1 MPQDQQNISQRIR
14 TVSWNDPMVG
24 AAAARN
30 MTGLDYLRAIETG
43 EIPPPPIAKL
53 LGFSL
58 KQVDSGH
65 AVFELEPAEY
75 HYNPIGMVHGGVAS
89 TVLDSAMGCA
99 VHSTLPAGTGYS
111 TVELKTNFIRPL
123 STQTGTL
130 RCEASVIYTGG
141 RIATA
146 EGKLV
151 DKDGKLYAHA
161 TTTCIIFRPSKE
173 MRKK

>member
-1 MPQDQQNISQRIR
+1 MSEDQHNTPQRKR

-30 MTGLDYLRAIETG
+30 MSGLDYLRAIETG
-43 EIPPPPIAKL
+43 EISPPPMAQL
-53 LGFSL
+53 LGFRL
-58 KQVDSGH
+58 RRVDSGH

-75 HYNPIGMVHGGVAS
+75 HYNPIGMVQGGVAS

-99 VHSTLPAGTGYS
+99 VHSSLPAGTGYS
-111 TVELKTNFIRPL
+111 TLELKVNFIRPL

-130 RCEASVIYTGG
+130 QCEASVIHTGG

-146 EGKLV
+146 QGKLV
-151 DKDGKLYAHA
+151 DKDGKLYAHG
-161 TTTCIIFRPSKE
+161 TTTCIIFRPSPDIS
-173 MRKK
+173 

>member
-1 MPQDQQNISQRIR
+1 MSGKKHHADKRKL
-14 TVSWNDPMVG
+14 TVTWDNPFIG
-24 AAAARN
+24 AETSKT
-30 MTGLDYLRAIETG
+30 MTGLDYLRAIERG
-43 EIPPPPIAKL
+43 DIPPPPIAKL
-53 LGFSL
+53 LGFRL
-58 KQVDSGH
+58 KRVDLGQ
-65 AVFELEPAEY
+65 AVFELEPGEH

-111 TVELKTNFIRPL
+111 TIELKINFIRPL
-123 STQTGTL
+123 SSKTGKVL
-130 RCEASVIYTGG
+130 CEARVIHTGG

-161 TTTCIIFRPSKE
+161 TTTCIIFDPKGR
-173 MRKK
+173 

>member
-1 MPQDQQNISQRIR
+1 MSGDQHNAPQRKR

-30 MTGLDYLRAIETG
+30 MSGMDYLRAIETG

-53 LGFSL
+53 LDFRL
-58 KQVDSGH
+58 KRVDSGH

-111 TVELKTNFIRPL
+111 TVELKVNFIRPL
-123 STQTGTL
+123 NAQTGTL
-130 RCEASVIYTGG
+130 RCEASVIHTGG

-146 EGKLV
+146 EGKLA
-151 DKDGKLYAHA
+151 DKVGKLYAHG
-161 TTTCIIFRPSKE
+161 TTTCIIFRP
-173 MRKK
+173 

>member
-1 MPQDQQNISQRIR
+1 MSGKKHHANKRQL
-14 TVSWNDPMVG
+14 TVTWDNPFIG
-24 AAAARN
+24 AETSKT
-30 MTGLDYLRAIETG
+30 MTGLDYLRAIERG
-43 EIPPPPIAKL
+43 DIPPPPIAKL
-53 LGFSL
+53 LGFRL
-58 KQVDSGH
+58 KRVDLGQ
-65 AVFELEPAEY
+65 AVFELEPGEH

-111 TVELKTNFIRPL
+111 TIELKINFIRPL
-123 STQTGTL
+123 SSKTGKVL
-130 RCEASVIYTGG
+130 CEARVIHTGG

-161 TTTCIIFRPSKE
+161 TTTCIIFDPRG
-173 MRKK
+173 R

>member
-1 MPQDQQNISQRIR
+1 
-14 TVSWNDPMVG
+14 MVG
-24 AAAARN
+24 ANAARF
-30 MTGLDYLRAIETG
+30 MSGLDYLRAIETG
-43 EIPPPPIAKL
+43 EIPPPPIAQL

-58 KQVDSGH
+58 KRVDSGQ

-111 TVELKTNFIRPL
+111 TVELKVNFIRPL
-123 STQTGTL
+123 STETGTL
-130 RCEASVIYTGG
+130 HCEASVIHTGG
-141 RIATA
+141 RISTA
-146 EGKLV
+146 EGKIV
-151 DKDGKLYAHA
+151 DKDGKLYAHG

-173 MRKK
+173 VDREK

>member
-1 MPQDQQNISQRIR
+1 MLKSAELP
-14 TVSWNDPMVG
+14 
-24 AAAARN
+24 
-30 MTGLDYLRAIETG
+30 
-43 EIPPPPIAKL
+43 
-53 LGFSL
+53 GFCG
-58 KQVDSGH
+58 VEP
-65 AVFELEPAEY
+65 AVFTT
-75 HYNPIGMVHGGVAS
+75 VAS

-111 TVELKTNFIRPL
+111 TVELKVNFIRPL

-151 DKDGKLYAHA
+151 DKDGKLYAHG

>member
-1 MPQDQQNISQRIR
+1 MSGKKHHADKRKL
-14 TVSWNDPMVG
+14 TVTWDNPFIG
-24 AAAARN
+24 AETSKT
-30 MTGLDYLRAIETG
+30 MTGLDYLRAIERG
-43 EIPPPPIAKL
+43 DIPPPPIAKL
-53 LGFSL
+53 LGFRL
-58 KQVDSGH
+58 KRVDLGE
-65 AVFELEPAEY
+65 AVFELEPGEH

-111 TVELKTNFIRPL
+111 TIELKINFIRPL
-123 STQTGTL
+123 SSKTGKVL
-130 RCEASVIYTGG
+130 CEARVIHTGG

-161 TTTCIIFRPSKE
+161 TTTCIIFDPRG
-173 MRKK
+173 R